1 MGWVRQILPNRLLSV
16 IGQLQFRNAKMVALD
31 VTAHGLTRLPAMIE
45 GRAANEVL
53 RLQTMIKIFATSD
66 LISNPLTNCQ

>member
-1 MGWVRQILPNRLLSV
+1 M
-16 IGQLQFRNAKMVALD
+16 FEMVALE

-45 GRAANEVL
+45 GRAANELL

-66 LISNPLTNCQ
+66 LINNPLTNCQ